1 MTDAVTTG
9 SARVP
14 RLEAEPEVV
23 KFLQCDALQYEGD
36 WDPDRYDPHCAR
48 ETFESHI
55 EDAVEAERLGFDG
68 IFTIEHHFDGWT
80 TIPSPNLYLAAV
92 AMRTSRLLLGQ
103 SVSILPFHNPWRLA
117 EEVGMLDMIS
127 NGRMQVGV
135 GKGNFSTERA
145 TYGYSGEEIEARF
158 AENLELLTRALSENR
173 VTFKGR
179 YTTIERPATMYP
191 KPFGPP
197 LRPWVAALRPESV
210 ETIGRSGN
218 NLYGILG
225 PGSGGNLERYV
236 DAARQAG
243 HERSGANYLTTT
255 SIIIA
260 PTDREALR
268 LQERAGASARE
279 TLSARG
285 LPPEEVEMYA
295 PLFGGAIAGSPQT
308 VLDRLAEGLSL
319 TGARRLMLIMRLRSM
334 PREVSRQT
342 RHLFSTEI
350 MPHLRNFSA

>member
-9 SARVP
+9 AASTP
-14 RLEAEPEVV
+14 RLEAEPEII

-36 WDPDRYDPHCAR
+36 WDPDNYDPRCAR
-48 ETFESHI
+48 ETFESHL
-55 EDAVEAERLGFDG
+55 EDAIEAERLGYDG

-92 AMRTSRLLLGQ
+92 AMRTTRLLIGQ
-103 SVSILPFHNPWRLA
+103 AVSILPFHNPWRLA
-117 EEVGMLDMIS
+117 EEAGMLDMIS

-145 TYGYSGEEIEARF
+145 TYGYTADEIEARF

-179 YTTIERPATMYP
+179 FTTIDRPATMYP

-210 ETIGRSGN
+210 EQIGRSGN
-218 NLYGILG
+218 NLYGILS
-225 PGSGGNLERYV
+225 PNAAGNLTCYV
-236 DAARQAG
+236 EAARRAG
-243 HERSGANYLTTT
+243 YERGGANYLTTT
-255 SIIIA
+255 SIIVA
-260 PTDREALR
+260 PTDREAVR
-268 LQERAGASARE
+268 TQERAITSARE

-285 LPPEEVEMYA
+285 LTQAEIEMYS
-295 PLFGGAIAGSPQT
+295 PLFGGMIAGSPQT
-308 VLDRLAEGLSL
+308 VLDRLADGLRL
-319 TGARRLMLIMRLRSM
+319 TGARRLLLIMRLRSI
-334 PREVSRQT
+334 PSEASRQT
-342 RHLFSTEI
+342 QHLFGTEI
-350 MPHLRNFSA
+350 MPQLRNF